1 MDNLSEADKQKLKH
15 EALQG
20 ASQELRK
27 KKEDEETAADVDEL
41 QGDWEQA
48 DEYSQFM
55 SKT

>member
-41 QGDWEQA
+41 
-48 DEYSQFM
+48 
-55 SKT
+55 